1 MALVSRQVTCSDTV
15 AKRIVGADN
24 MPHRAVLHNAT
35 KSSNE
40 YIYIAG
46 GSAASV
52 GTVSGMHIDPGQTIY
67 VDLAPNDELW
77 ATSDPDGLIVHV
89 LDMRRND

>member
-1 MALVSRQVTCSDTV
+1 MALINRNVTCSDTT
-15 AKRIVGADN
+15 AQRIVGADN

-40 YIYIAG
+40 YIWIG
-46 GSAASV
+46 GSSAVA
-52 GTVSGMHIDPGQTIY
+52 GTASGMHIDPGQTIY
-67 VDLAPNDELW
+67 VDFAPNDELW
-77 ATSDPDGLIVHV
+77 ATSTPDGLVVQV

>member
-1 MALVSRQVTCSDTV
+1 MALVSRNVTCSNTT

-24 MPHRAVLHNAT
+24 MPHRAMIHNAT

-40 YIYIAG
+40 YIYLGA
-46 GSAASV
+46 GSATATI
-52 GTVSGMHIDPGQTIY
+52 GTGIHLDPGQTVY

-77 ATSDPDGLIVHV
+77 ATSDPDGLVVQV

>member
-1 MALVSRQVTCSDTV
+1 MALVSRRVSLDGTPQ
-15 AKRIVGADN
+15 RIVGADN
-24 MPHRAVLHNAT
+24 MPHRVMLHNAS

-40 YIYIAG
+40 YVFIG
-46 GSAASV
+46 GSTATA
-52 GTVSGMHIDPGQTIY
+52 GTALGMHIDPAQTIY

-77 ATSDPDGLIVHV
+77 AVSDPHDIDVMV

>member
-1 MALVSRQVTCSDTV
+1 MALVSRQVTCSDTT

-46 GSAASV
+46 GSAQAFS
-52 GTVSGMHIDPGQTIY
+52 TVAGMHIDPGQTIY

-77 ATSDPDGLIVHV
+77 ATSDPDELIVQV
-89 LDMRRND
+89 LDMRKND

>member
-1 MALVSRQVTCSDTV
+1 MALVSRQVTCSDTI
-15 AKRIVGADN
+15 AQRIVGSDN
-24 MPHRAVLHNAT
+24 MPHRAILHNAT

-46 GSAASV
+46 GSAQAF
-52 GTVSGMHIDPGQTIY
+52 GTVAGMHIDPGQTIY

-77 ATSDPDGLIVHV
+77 ATSDPDELIVHV
-89 LDMRRND
+89 LDMRKND

>member
-1 MALVSRQVTCSDTV
+1 MALVSGRVTLSETV
-15 AKRIVGADN
+15 AQRIVGSDN
-24 MPHRAVLHNAT
+24 MPHRAILHNAT

-40 YIYIAG
+40 YVFIAG
-46 GSAASV
+46 GSAAAF
-52 GTVSGMHIDPGQTIY
+52 GTALGMHIDPGQTIY

-77 ATSDPDGLIVHV
+77 ATSDPNGLVVQV

>member
-1 MALVSRQVTCSDTV
+1 MALVNRNVTCSDTT
-15 AKRIVGADN
+15 AQRIVGADN

-40 YIYIAG
+40 YIWVG
-46 GSAASV
+46 GSSAVA
-52 GTVSGMHIDPGQTIY
+52 GTADGMHIDPGQTIY

-77 ATSDPDGLIVHV
+77 ATSTPDGLTVQV

>member
-1 MALVSRQVTCSDTV
+1 MALVSRAVTCSDTV

-24 MPHRAVLHNAT
+24 MPHRAILHNAT

-40 YIYIAG
+40 YIYIG
-46 GSAASV
+46 GSSAVAN
-52 GTVSGMHIDPGQTIY
+52 TTTGMHIDPGQTIY

-77 ATSDPDGLIVHV
+77 AISDPDELVVQV

>member
-1 MALVSRQVTCSDTV
+1 MALVSRQVTCSDTT
-15 AKRIVGADN
+15 AQRIVGSDN

-46 GSAASV
+46 GSADAFA
-52 GTVSGMHIDPGQTIY
+52 TAAGMHIDPGQTIY
-67 VDLAPNDELW
+67 VDLAPYDELW
-77 ATSDPDGLIVHV
+77 ATSDPDGLEVQV
-89 LDMRRND
+89 LDMRQND

>member
-1 MALVSRQVTCSDTV
+1 MAIVTRHVTCSNTT
-15 AKRIVGADN
+15 AKRCVGADN

-40 YIYIAG
+40 YIWIAQ
-46 GSAASV
+46 GSAQAFS
-52 GTVSGMHIDPGQTIY
+52 TATGMHIDPGQTIY

-77 ATSDPDGLIVHV
+77 ATSTPDGLELHV
-89 LDMRRND
+89 IDMRRND

>member
-1 MALVSRQVTCSDTV
+1 MALVNRNVTCSETV
-15 AKRIVGADN
+15 AQRIVGSDN

-40 YIYIAG
+40 YVWIG
-46 GSAASV
+46 GSSAVA
-52 GTVSGMHIDPGQTIY
+52 GTADGMHIDPGQTIY

-77 ATSDPDGLIVHV
+77 ATSTPDGLVVQV

>member
-15 AKRIVGADN
+15 AKRIVGHDN
-24 MPHRAVLHNAT
+24 MPHRAILHNAT

-46 GSAASV
+46 GSAQAF
-52 GTVSGMHIDPGQTIY
+52 GTVAGMHIDPGQTIY
-67 VDLAPNDELW
+67 VDLATEDELW
-77 ATSDPDGLIVHV
+77 ATSDPDGLIVQV

>member
-46 GSAASV
+46 GSAASFS
-52 GTVSGMHIDPGQTIY
+52 TVAGMHIDPGQTIY

-77 ATSDPDGLIVHV
+77 ATSDPDELVVQV

>member
-1 MALVSRQVTCSDTV
+1 MALISGRVTLSDTV
-15 AKRIVGADN
+15 AQRIVGSDN
-24 MPHRAVLHNAT
+24 MPHRAILHNAT

-40 YIYIAG
+40 YVYIAG
-46 GSAASV
+46 SSAAAFA
-52 GTVSGMHIDPGQTIY
+52 TALGMHIDPGQTIY

-77 ATSDPDGLIVHV
+77 ATSDPDELIVQV

>member
-15 AKRIVGADN
+15 AQRIVGSDN
-24 MPHRAVLHNAT
+24 MPHRAILHNAT

-46 GSAASV
+46 GSAQAFS
-52 GTVSGMHIDPGQTIY
+52 TVAGMHIDPGQTIY

-77 ATSDPDGLIVHV
+77 ATSDPDELIVQV

>member
-1 MALVSRQVTCSDTV
+1 MAIISRNVLCSNTV

-40 YIYIAG
+40 YIWVSG
-46 GSAASV
+46 GSATA
-52 GTVSGMHIDPGQTIY
+52 GTASGMHIDPGQTIY
-67 VDLAPNDELW
+67 IDLAPNDELW
-77 ATSDPDGLIVHV
+77 ATSTPNGLRVQVI
-89 LDMRRND
+89 DMRRND

>member
-1 MALVSRQVTCSDTV
+1 MPIINRNVTCSNVT
-15 AKRIVGADN
+15 AQRIVGSDN
-24 MPHRAVLHNAT
+24 MPHRVALHNAT

-40 YIYIAG
+40 YIWIGG
-46 GSAASV
+46 GSAVANS
-52 GTVSGMHIDPGQTIY
+52 TDGMHIDPGQTIY

-77 ATSDPDGLIVHV
+77 ATSTPDGLIVQV

>member
-46 GSAASV
+46 GSAQSFA
-52 GTVSGMHIDPGQTIY
+52 TVAGMHIDPGQTIY

-77 ATSDPDGLIVHV
+77 ATSDPDGLEVQV

>member
-1 MALVSRQVTCSDTV
+1 MALISRQVTCSDTV
-15 AKRIVGADN
+15 PQRIVGHDN
-24 MPHRAVLHNAT
+24 MPHRAILHNAT

-46 GSAASV
+46 GSAQAI
-52 GTVSGMHIDPGQTIY
+52 GTVAGMHIDPGQTIY
-67 VDLAPNDELW
+67 VDLAPEDELW

-89 LDMRRND
+89 LDMRQND

>member
-46 GSAASV
+46 GSAQAFR
-52 GTVSGMHIDPGQTIY
+52 TVAGMHIDPGQTIY

-77 ATSDPDGLIVHV
+77 ATSDPDELIVHV